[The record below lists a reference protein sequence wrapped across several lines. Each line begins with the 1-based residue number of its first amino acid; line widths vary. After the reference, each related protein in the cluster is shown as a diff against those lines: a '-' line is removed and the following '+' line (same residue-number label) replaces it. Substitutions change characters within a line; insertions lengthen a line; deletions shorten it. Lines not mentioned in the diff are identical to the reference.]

1 MTELKE
7 DRMANNKKNDVTY
20 IVTVMGARGIIKLL
34 LIVLVIIF
42 FIFLAR
48 TSYKFGYSIFNERP
62 MNAETPT
69 EILVEIPKNASTL
82 EIATILENNGLIE
95 NRFIFLLQERFSAHH
110 GNLQPGKY
118 YMNTGQTASQLLKIL
133 ARVDTE
139 NQPEQEDDD
148 HQELS
153 APSCFWPGPAIWRG
167 WKSRPVSS
175 MFRLSDMRRRA
186 CSEFCLHRSDP
197 RKFWR

>member
-1 MTELKE
+1 
-7 DRMANNKKNDVTY
+7 MANKKKNDVTY

-48 TSYKFGYSIFNERP
+48 TSYKFGYAIFNERP

-69 EILVEIPKNASTL
+69 EILVEIPKDASTL

-139 NQPEQEDDD
+139 NQPEQEDESTETD
-148 HQELS
+148 
-153 APSCFWPGPAIWRG
+153 
-167 WKSRPVSS
+167 SS
-175 MFRLSDMRRRA
+175 VA
-186 CSEFCLHRSDP
+186 GG
-197 RKFWR
+197 

>member
-1 MTELKE
+1 MNLCHLWFKIREE
-7 DRMANNKKNDVTY
+7 CMANKKKNDVTY

-48 TSYKFGYSIFNERP
+48 TSYKFGYAIFNERP

-69 EILVEIPKNASTL
+69 EILVEIPKDASTL

-139 NQPEQEDDD
+139 NQPEQEDESTETDS
-148 HQELS
+148 S
-153 APSCFWPGPAIWRG
+153 AAGG
-167 WKSRPVSS
+167 
-175 MFRLSDMRRRA
+175 
-186 CSEFCLHRSDP
+186 
-197 RKFWR
+197 

>member
-1 MTELKE
+1 VTELKE

-62 MNAETPT
+62 MNAESPT

-139 NQPEQEDDD
+139 NQPEQEDESTDTD
-148 HQELS
+148 
-153 APSCFWPGPAIWRG
+153 
-167 WKSRPVSS
+167 SS
-175 MFRLSDMRRRA
+175 VA
-186 CSEFCLHRSDP
+186 GG
-197 RKFWR
+197 